1 MGQKRSLIHTNSK
14 PTLTCT
20 IDDHA
25 EDPEYADMRQPIIMN
40 TVHLSLFPPH
50 EIAHAHVHTHP
61 ITKRSTGGSTQ
72 VFGEH
77 EEVEC
82 DSAVEGSEMKTRR
95 TRKAVRGGGLFFQ
108 RTEGVLHV
116 LQKLSVVRF
125 DLGLAILHRVL
136 YRRRGT
142 ILQTLPRRQ
151 EA

>member
-1 MGQKRSLIHTNSK
+1 
-14 PTLTCT
+14 
-20 IDDHA
+20 
-25 EDPEYADMRQPIIMN
+25 MN

-61 ITKRSTGGSTQ
+61 ITKREHRGSTQ
-72 VFGEH
+72 VLGEH

-82 DSAVEGSEMKTRR
+82 DSAVEGSEMK

-142 ILQTLPRRQ
+142 SLQTLTRRQ